1 MYVLLYVDRD
11 MIPCFIQGSMTEIN
25 EKLRTRW
32 INGDI
37 DKYNW
42 EEYHNWQL
50 LGIEDGRLTPMNH
63 VQVNTVPHF
72 EVI

>member
-1 MYVLLYVDRD
+1 MYVLLYVDKD
-11 MIPCFIQGSMTEIN
+11 MNPCYIQGSMAEIN

-37 DKYNW
+37 DTEEW
-42 EEYHNWQL
+42 EWRANWQL
-50 LGIEDGRLTPMNH
+50 LGIEDGRLTRLNH